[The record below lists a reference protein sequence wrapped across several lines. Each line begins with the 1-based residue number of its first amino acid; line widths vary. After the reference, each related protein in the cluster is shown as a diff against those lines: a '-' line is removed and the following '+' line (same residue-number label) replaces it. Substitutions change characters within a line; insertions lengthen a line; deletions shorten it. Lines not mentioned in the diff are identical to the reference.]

1 MANSW
6 FETREVQLGREEPR
20 MFILMHYFTGKENK
34 QCAGVHQ
41 IERGTH
47 KVNSVITGERH
58 AISENK
64 KKT

>member
-1 MANSW
+1 MKNKNK
-6 FETREVQLGREEPR
+6 
-20 MFILMHYFTGKENK
+20 IHIKENK